1 MVRKPTEDFPEKDI
15 NALTLMILSVLRDTP
30 EFRSLAHLAYIL
42 TRDDFDK
49 LIDICGGMTLT
60 IPTREEFERSLRA
73 IVYYYYRKVYR
84 YSKVQALDKS
94 GLSLIDLNSV
104 EGHLKQIGKVM
115 KSFKNHDLS

>member
-1 MVRKPTEDFPEKDI
+1 MARKPTEDFPEKDI

-104 EGHLKQIGKVM
+104 EGDLKQIGKVM